1 LTPRDAN
8 IGRLARCPID
18 EGVGHRGLANAG
30 LSGDEHDLPFT
41 VQHPSEPLVKL
52 AEQAIASYEDLGAS
66 RRRSGPRRRALR
78 DGGDEPVPS
87 SGQRLDERGLSR
99 VVPENGSNLGDVA
112 LQNLRL
118 NVRLWP
124 EGFEDLV
131 VGHESP
137 GVLDEIPQ
145 HGKGLGC
152 EKNALLGR
160 AITTPEALVDGIEP
174 ERRKL
179 SHRPTT
185 WCEKRSCGDENPFE
199 RSMKHP
205 YTGVCTSHAGA
216 VWSTRLINSS
226 PKENRNPPMLTIR
239 PPAGMATEIVPPLH
253 KYLATQARAPAPA
266 CAPTGTFR

>member
-118 NVRLWP
+118 NVRL
-124 EGFEDLV
+124 
-131 VGHESP
+131 
-137 GVLDEIPQ
+137 
-145 HGKGLGC
+145 
-152 EKNALLGR
+152 
-160 AITTPEALVDGIEP
+160 
-174 ERRKL
+174 
-179 SHRPTT
+179 
-185 WCEKRSCGDENPFE
+185 
-199 RSMKHP
+199 
-205 YTGVCTSHAGA
+205 
-216 VWSTRLINSS
+216 
-226 PKENRNPPMLTIR
+226 
-239 PPAGMATEIVPPLH
+239 
-253 KYLATQARAPAPA
+253 
-266 CAPTGTFR
+266 

>member
-1 LTPRDAN
+1 MVGCEEGGKLNEPGGSLSGQDLDDRVPTVPAAQSGQRFKHGVIGFLAPIPLDTLAPRDAN
-8 IGRLARCPID
+8 IGRLGRCPID
-18 EGVGHRGLANAG
+18 ERVGDRRLADAG
-30 LSGDEHDLPFT
+30 FSGDENDLPFT

-52 AEQAIASYEDLGAS
+52 AEQAIAPYEDLGAS

-78 DGGDEPVPS
+78 DGGDEPVPP
-87 SGQRLDERGLSR
+87 SGQRLDEHGLSR

-137 GVLDEIPQ
+137 GVLDEILQ

-152 EKNALLGR
+152 DKNALLGR

-179 SHRPTT
+179 SHRRTT
-185 WCEKRSCGDENPFE
+185 
-199 RSMKHP
+199 
-205 YTGVCTSHAGA
+205 
-216 VWSTRLINSS
+216 
-226 PKENRNPPMLTIR
+226 
-239 PPAGMATEIVPPLH
+239 
-253 KYLATQARAPAPA
+253 
-266 CAPTGTFR
+266 